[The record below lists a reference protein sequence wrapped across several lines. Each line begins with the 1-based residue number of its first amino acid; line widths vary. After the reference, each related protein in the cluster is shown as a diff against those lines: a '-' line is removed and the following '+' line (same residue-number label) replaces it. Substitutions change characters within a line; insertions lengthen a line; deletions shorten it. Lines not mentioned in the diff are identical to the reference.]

1 MGIWEYAGWLVGW
14 LLAVAAEAKKGG
26 GESCS
31 PSTHPPSS
39 QLGNGTGGR
48 EERRRDVRLLLRS
61 TAVVK
66 RLVHG
71 EAQRRKRT
79 SFLQYI
85 HTLRKNHP
93 HSCFFQSV
101 FSIGTHYSR
110 RRMLT
115 FALPY
120 LSFLS
125 SSAKK
130 KLIWRPLCR
139 GRNWVASA

>member
-1 MGIWEYAGWLVGW
+1 M
-14 LLAVAAEAKKGG
+14 AAEAKKGG

-93 HSCFFQSV
+93 HSCFFSR
-101 FSIGTHYSR
+101 FSPLEPIIRVGGCS
-110 RRMLT
+110 LS
-115 FALPY
+115 LSPIS
-120 LSFLS
+120 LSFPL
-125 SSAKK
+125 AQK

-139 GRNWVASA
+139 GRNWVASYHKQQWIYRRCVSRH

>member
-1 MGIWEYAGWLVGW
+1 M
-14 LLAVAAEAKKGG
+14 AAEAKKGG

-85 HTLRKNHP
+85 HTLCKNNP

-101 FSIGTHYSR
+101 FSIGTHYSS

-120 LSFLS
+120 FSFLS
-125 SSAKK
+125 SSAEKAHLASTLSWE
-130 KLIWRPLCR
+130 KLGGVRRKAAMDLYSRCVSR
-139 GRNWVASA
+139 H